1 MARPTQET
9 PSRNEDEFFAK
20 QDAELIKEMRAKL
33 DKERAEAERKSHFMK
48 CPKCGGDMNEEDRGQ
63 VKVDVCPDCGG
74 MFLDAGELELMRKV
88 ESSGGKNIIASMFN
102 FGSGKG
108 AKGTTRK

>member
-1 MARPTQET
+1 MAKTGQEQ
-9 PSRNEDEFFAK
+9 PSRNEDEYFAK

-33 DKERAEAERKSHFMK
+33 DKEREQNERKAHFMK
-48 CPKCGGDMNEEDRGQ
+48 CPKCGADMKEEDRGQ

-102 FGSGKG
+102 FGSAKG
-108 AKGTTRK
+108 AKGATRK